1 MLSHGAREGFEVFIE
16 SQEGRNPLVEYQV
29 RNIKGSFP
37 ASECYI
43 EVIPGPFAIVTEKLN
58 SLPYPN
64 NDWKCRYFVDG
75 QLIAE
80 YALMRNVGSNVVDE
94 IYEEE
99 DDQLYSR
106 KLKFLP
112 AKTTDKPEEIK
123 PGSKVFSRVGTIEV
137 MIHRG
142 AYREIS
148 TDLYQSPEIK
158 DCTMDEKEKKMAF
171 TVGTSER
178 VPVED
183 IEVPSYDFIPRK
195 KGDKF
200 YKFIF
205 KYRVHTEL
213 VKLGLKEDPETQP
226 LSSTVQPRA
235 SEDSQNVDREAQE
248 PHVKTEGGQEMVTDV
263 AEDDLTKDQLKRR
276 LKYLEESLAKS
287 NATNKRLRAGRPMEE
302 DVIDLTEMEDDEDQ
316 D

>member
-43 EVIPGPFAIVTEKLN
+43 EVIPGPFAIVTEKLD
-58 SLPYPN
+58 SLPYPD
-64 NDWKCRYFVDG
+64 NDWKCRYFVDD
-75 QLIAE
+75 QLMAE

-171 TVGTSER
+171 TIGTSER

-183 IEVPSYDFIPRK
+183 IEVPSYDFVPRK

-205 KYRVHTEL
+205 KYFQSVDFRHWA
-213 VKLGLKEDPETQP
+213 EDAETQP
-226 LSSTVQPRA
+226 SSTSVQPRE
-235 SEDSQNVDREAQE
+235 SEDSQNVDREAQK
-248 PHVKTEGGQEMVTDV
+248 PH
-263 AEDDLTKDQLKRR
+263 
-276 LKYLEESLAKS
+276 YLEDSLAKS
-287 NATNKRLRAGRPMEE
+287 NATNKRLRAGRPIEE
-302 DVIDLTEMEDDEDQ
+302 DVINLTEMDDDEDQ